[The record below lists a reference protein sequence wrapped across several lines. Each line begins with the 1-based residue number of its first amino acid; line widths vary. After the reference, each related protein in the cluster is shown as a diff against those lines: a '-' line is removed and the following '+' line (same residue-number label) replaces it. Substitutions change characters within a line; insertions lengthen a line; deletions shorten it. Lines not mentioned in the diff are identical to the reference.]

1 MWFPALRIGLMVG
14 IGGAASLT
22 YPRELNIV
30 VSKPEKTWGGVV
42 QYDKGKAESGGK
54 FVVKGQLNQ
63 PPALL
68 LQTLAQ
74 LRARHA
80 IRPSKVSEYIN
91 EAIGRSPMLE
101 ETGLTFPSESDCFYY
116 IVCHKAIESTQANGE
131 GL

>member
-1 MWFPALRIGLMVG
+1 M
-14 IGGAASLT
+14 AASLT

-80 IRPSKVSEYIN
+80 MRPSKVSEYIT

-101 ETGLTFPSESDCFYY
+101 ETGFTFQASPIASTVVPETALPLADTLQLSLTES
-116 IVCHKAIESTQANGE
+116 
-131 GL
+131 